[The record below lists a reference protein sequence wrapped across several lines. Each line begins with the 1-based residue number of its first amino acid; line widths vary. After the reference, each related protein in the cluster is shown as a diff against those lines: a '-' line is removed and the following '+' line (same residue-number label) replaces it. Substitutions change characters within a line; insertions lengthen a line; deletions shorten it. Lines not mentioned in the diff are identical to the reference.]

1 MSPVVTVVIPSL
13 NHGRFLDRAVK
24 SVFEQNIPLEVFL
37 LDAGS
42 TDNTIEVI
50 KKWESRF
57 SGWRSRR
64 DHGQASAINEGVS
77 MGSAPYV
84 CWLNSD
90 DWFLP
95 GALQALVSALESNP
109 SVPAVYGR
117 VNNYFQKTSLEA
129 PVWVEPFSQKRL
141 AMRCIIS
148 QPGSLIRRKAWESLN
163 GLDESLSM
171 AMDYDLWWRLFK
183 KNGPLKFVDQIVAIN
198 RVHPGTKTRN
208 FRKLHYQEAMS
219 IVKKHNGDLPLKW
232 FLIQPYAIW
241 FKALERHL
249 SCD

>member
-1 MSPVVTVVIPSL
+1 MSPLVTVVIPSL
-13 NHGRFLDRAVK
+13 NQGRFLDRAVN

-42 TDNTIEVI
+42 TDNSIEVI
-50 KKWESRF
+50 RKWESRF
-57 SGWRSRR
+57 TGWRSHR
-64 DHGQASAINEGVS
+64 DLGQASAINEGIS

-95 GALQALVSALESNP
+95 GALQVLVSALESNP
-109 SVPAVYGR
+109 SVPAAYGR
-117 VNNYFQKTSLEA
+117 VNNYFQKTSLET
-129 PVWVEPFSQKRL
+129 PVWVEPFSQRRL
-141 AMRCIIS
+141 AMRCIVS

-183 KNGPLKFVDQIVAIN
+183 NNGPLKFVDQIVAIN

-208 FRKLHYQEAMS
+208 FRKLHYKEAMK
-219 IVKKHNGDLPLKW
+219 IVKRHNGELPLKW
-232 FLIQPYAIW
+232 FLFQPYAIW
-241 FKALERHL
+241 FKALERHIT
-249 SCD
+249 CD